1 MRPEAIVVEPTGA
14 YSTRLCQYFKERGV
28 RVLLVGPNVL

>member
-1 MRPEAIVVEPTGA
+1 MRPEAIVVETTGA